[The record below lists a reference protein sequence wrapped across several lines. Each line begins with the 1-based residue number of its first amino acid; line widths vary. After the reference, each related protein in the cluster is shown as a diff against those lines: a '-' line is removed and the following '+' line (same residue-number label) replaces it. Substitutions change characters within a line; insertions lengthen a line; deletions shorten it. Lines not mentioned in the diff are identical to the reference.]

1 MNLGVRLP
9 TIEEL
14 RTGNEKEAELAALK
28 STAQKC
34 VLDNRAKELRDCK
47 LRSIAFFPERFP
59 CHPGI

>member
-14 RTGNEKEAELAALK
+14 RTGNDKEAELAALK

-47 LRSIAFFPERFP
+47 L
-59 CHPGI
+59 